1 MGKHNRLSR
10 DQKRRAKLAKEARKA
25 RTRTSLAYKGG
36 KYKTPE
42 LVNVIFHT
50 ERAIYEAWVM
60 TDRQLTDR
68 DVEAS
73 LEQLILQMRE
83 GPLPP
88 LEEAGDDD
96 EKDLIVWNIGRH
108 WEELFRTEPHPGL
121 ERLTGVLRT
130 ILGSIEVWSTPS
142 PDSRGYLSYVE
153 GFLRKAGVSTKI
165 SPDTELALEE
175 PEEDDLMALGQT
187 WCHGT
192 DPEAAADFR
201 AMAENLI
208 RSSDPAALEEVAEVC
223 QGLLNEAP
231 TQEVRAELSKLA
243 LWAHQK
249 LRREPG

>member
-1 MGKHNRLSR
+1 
-10 DQKRRAKLAKEARKA
+10 
-25 RTRTSLAYKGG
+25 
-36 KYKTPE
+36 
-42 LVNVIFHT
+42 
-50 ERAIYEAWVM
+50 
-60 TDRQLTDR
+60 
-68 DVEAS
+68 
-73 LEQLILQMRE
+73 
-83 GPLPP
+83 
-88 LEEAGDDD
+88 
-96 EKDLIVWNIGRH
+96 VWNIRRS

-153 GFLRKAGVSTKI
+153 GFLRNAGVSVSNI
-165 SPDTELALEE
+165 SPDTELASEE
-175 PEEDDLMALGQT
+175 PEGDDLMALGQA

-201 AMAENLI
+201 ALAENLI
-208 RSSDPAALEEVAEVC
+208 RSSDPEALDEVAEVC

-249 LRREPG
+249 LRKEPG